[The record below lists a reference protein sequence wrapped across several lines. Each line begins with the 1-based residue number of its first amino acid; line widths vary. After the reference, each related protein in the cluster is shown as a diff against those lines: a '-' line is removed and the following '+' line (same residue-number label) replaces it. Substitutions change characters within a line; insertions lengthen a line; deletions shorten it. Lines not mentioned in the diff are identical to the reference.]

1 MGIPK
6 SHIDEIDNLP
16 FSEIVTES
24 VDVYKKYIDGIIIR
38 EYENDYT
45 KAMNKISKLQNVQKQ
60 LEVCKKFLNN
70 FRDIRTKIIKKFK
83 DRVELNTKNY
93 FFDLIWKKDTFTD
106 VTINDDYH
114 LKVIHKD
121 GYDAVANLAAGER
134 LVLALAFVAAIRTI
148 TGHKFPL
155 VIDTPL
161 GKLAGVQKT
170 NVGKLLPEF
179 LDQTQLTLLATNIE
193 YQAPIKDEETE
204 ELFPSVR
211 ELFESNINEEY
222 KINYN
227 EKTGISDIGELP

>member
-1 MGIPK
+1 M
-6 SHIDEIDNLP
+6 
-16 FSEIVTES
+16 
-24 VDVYKKYIDGIIIR
+24 
-38 EYENDYT
+38 
-45 KAMNKISKLQNVQKQ
+45 
-60 LEVCKKFLNN
+60 
-70 FRDIRTKIIKKFK
+70 
-83 DRVELNTKNY
+83 
-93 FFDLIWKKDTFTD
+93 
-106 VTINDDYH
+106 
-114 LKVIHKD
+114 
-121 GYDAVANLAAGER
+121 
-134 LVLALAFVAAIRTI
+134 LALAFVAAIRTI

-179 LDQTQLTLLATNIE
+179 LDQTQLTLLATNVE

-227 EKTGISDIGELP
+227 EKTGRSDIGELP

>member
-1 MGIPK
+1 MTLFT
-6 SHIDEIDNLP
+6 D
-16 FSEIVTES
+16 
-24 VDVYKKYIDGIIIR
+24 II
-38 EYENDYT
+38 N
-45 KAMNKISKLQNVQKQ
+45 
-60 LEVCKKFLNN
+60 
-70 FRDIRTKIIKKFK
+70 KFK

-93 FFDLIWKKDTFTD
+93 FFDLIWKKDTYTD
-106 VTINDDYH
+106 ITINDDYH

-179 LDQTQLTLLATNIE
+179 LDQTQLTLLATNTE
-193 YQAPIKDEETE
+193 YQSPIKDEETE

-211 ELFESNINEEY
+211 ELFEPNINEEY

-227 EKTGISDIGELP
+227 EKTGRSDIGELP